1 MRVALA
7 AEVGRTHEEL
17 VERILHAGLAYT
29 DTVDR
34 ETSLVDLQRRRPRAG
49 QGLPGQAAGGAGG
62 VRRRVHGVRRSVVG
76 GTGMEEFTDVATLDE
91 QLALF

>member
-17 VERILHAGLAYT
+17 VERILHAGLAYS
-29 DTVDR
+29 DGVDR
-34 ETSLVDLQRRRPRAG
+34 ETSLVVCNDPSPD
-49 QGLPGQAAGGAGG
+49 QGKGYLARQLG
-62 VRRRVHGVRRSVVG
+62 VPVLSDAQFLDCIHGVVG
-76 GTGMEEFTDVATLDE
+76 GTSMEEFTDVTTVDQ